1 MHRLNILHLPLGGGS
16 KASNLLLLLLHKLVI
31 KQLRVLCV
39 SRVVY

>member
-16 KASNLLLLLLHKLVI
+16 KASNLLLLLHKLVI